1 MSSFTIR
8 TYCDEPTSKTATW
21 INGTDCCSWNGVT
34 CDTINGHVTGLNLG
48 CEGLK
53 GMLDP
58 NSTLFNLAHLQSLNL
73 SYNDFSDSHFHF
85 KFGEFLS
92 LTHLD
97 LSECYFK
104 GEVPIQIS
112 HLSKL
117 ESLHL
122 SGNYELVWKET
133 TLKRLVHNAT
143 NLKELFLD
151 YTDMSLIRPNFMV
164 LIFNQSSSLVTL
176 NLKTTFLSGNLKK
189 SFLCLP
195 NIQELDMSSNDNLEG
210 QLSEL
215 SCSTSLRILDLPSC
229 QLKGPIPLFF
239 SNFTYLTSLRIS
251 RNNLNGAV
259 PSSL

>member
-1 MSSFTIR
+1 
-8 TYCDEPTSKTATW
+8 
-21 INGTDCCSWNGVT
+21 
-34 CDTINGHVTGLNLG
+34 
-48 CEGLK
+48 
-53 GMLDP
+53 
-58 NSTLFNLAHLQSLNL
+58 
-73 SYNDFSDSHFHF
+73 
-85 KFGEFLS
+85 
-92 LTHLD
+92 
-97 LSECYFK
+97 
-104 GEVPIQIS
+104 
-112 HLSKL
+112 
-117 ESLHL
+117 
-122 SGNYELVWKET
+122 
-133 TLKRLVHNAT
+133 
-143 NLKELFLD
+143 
-151 YTDMSLIRPNFMV
+151 MSLIRPNFMV

-259 PSSL
+259 PSSLWALTNCDIKLCLSISLLSFFLFGHTLLGSKGIYYRHFMEFWLIIMSKLNSILYGGSW